1 MDIRAERDGGRNIRL
16 VRSCTRRS
24 RRERHVPAHPRRAAS
39 PRSFARSIRIAVAA
53 ANEATSTVDDSY
65 SSEDS
70 SDENRS
76 SDDSSPRGETRRGDR
91 RPENDAARWIPRRR
105 RRRCVADERSSKLER
120 DATLDRSTARA
131 RRIDAATA
139 AAAEGGGHLATISSH
154 ARRGIEPTTSEGTGV
169 LNPKPPRVSR
179 RTPSGSNSRVRRAH
193 ASAATCAAAS
203 KTIASENRANRDAT
217 RAIRDATRFGPLG
230 PNAVA
235 SADASVTAVAIASA
249 TMVRTRRAVARTRLA
264 RARMASSRS
273 RVLLCGRA
281 SSGAVASFGFANV
294 STVREGATANDS
306 PTESSLFAR
315 TRIHRAVRRG
325 ARVRGV
331 VDSRRPRCRSSSA
344 SSTAT
349 RRHPPPPP
357 RSLHSASAMDTDA
370 SANEPCVRTAN
381 AAENAA
387 RARRTRARLVA
398 ARHVLVASRSL
409 ARSRRDARSFD
420 ARADARRRVQTR
432 RDARS
437 VATGRSRIRNDVGVA
452 SMTRCAEV
460 TGVDVASTAAVVLG
474 CPGWIVRG
482 AYPACGSPRRPHPAC
497 GSPRR
502 PRSACGSPR
511 RRDGAGAIFPSMDE
525 TTPRPSPIGEGRV
538 RAARRASSSEKASRD
553 AGRGVRG
560 RTRAEACATTS
571 PVGNAKKCREA
582 IACVGEGGGW
592 DVWTPQGL
600 VARGRGVSEKTGISI
615 PRGRGRS
622 RRTRGRTRGLARSR
636 RGISRESSSARDR
649 VSANMSSARAAFA
662 GQRASDREPDRVPL
676 GVFFCFRRCR
686 DARDECDRQACANSS
701 PSSPSASPRGGF
713 DEQKRSIWG
722 I

>member
-1 MDIRAERDGGRNIRL
+1 MDK
-16 VRSCTRRS
+16 V
-24 RRERHVPAHPRRAAS
+24 
-39 PRSFARSIRIAVAA
+39 
-53 ANEATSTVDDSY
+53 
-65 SSEDS
+65 
-70 SDENRS
+70 
-76 SDDSSPRGETRRGDR
+76 
-91 RPENDAARWIPRRR
+91 
-105 RRRCVADERSSKLER
+105 
-120 DATLDRSTARA
+120 
-131 RRIDAATA
+131 
-139 AAAEGGGHLATISSH
+139 
-154 ARRGIEPTTSEGTGV
+154 
-169 LNPKPPRVSR
+169 
-179 RTPSGSNSRVRRAH
+179 
-193 ASAATCAAAS
+193 
-203 KTIASENRANRDAT
+203 
-217 RAIRDATRFGPLG
+217 
-230 PNAVA
+230 
-235 SADASVTAVAIASA
+235 
-249 TMVRTRRAVARTRLA
+249 
-264 RARMASSRS
+264 
-273 RVLLCGRA
+273 
-281 SSGAVASFGFANV
+281 
-294 STVREGATANDS
+294 
-306 PTESSLFAR
+306 
-315 TRIHRAVRRG
+315 
-325 ARVRGV
+325 
-331 VDSRRPRCRSSSA
+331 
-344 SSTAT
+344 
-349 RRHPPPPP
+349 
-357 RSLHSASAMDTDA
+357 A

-409 ARSRRDARSFD
+409 AAVPTPARSFD

-511 RRDGAGAIFPSMDE
+511 RPRSACGSPRRRDGAGAIFPSMDE

-553 AGRGVRG
+553 AGRGGRG

-592 DVWTPQGL
+592 DAWTPQGL
-600 VARGRGVSEKTGISI
+600 VARGRGVSDKTGISI

-622 RRTRGRTRGLARSR
+622 RRARGRTRGLARSR

-676 GVFFCFRRCR
+676 GVFSVFVVVGMLARRKCVR
-686 DARDECDRQACANSS
+686 LVRTRHLEV
-701 PSSPSASPRGGF
+701 GLM
-713 DEQKRSIWG
+713 RSGRFGEFEIRRRPPT
-722 I
+722 

>member
-1 MDIRAERDGGRNIRL
+1 MRRRRTLVETRTRRHARSFDGARSSYRRGDGGGGGGRRAPRDNLLARAPRDRTDDVRRDGG
-16 VRSCTRRS
+16 VEPYT
-24 RRERHVPAHPRRAAS
+24 PAR
-39 PRSFARSIRIAVAA
+39 V
-53 ANEATSTVDDSY
+53 
-65 SSEDS
+65 
-70 SDENRS
+70 
-76 SDDSSPRGETRRGDR
+76 
-91 RPENDAARWIPRRR
+91 
-105 RRRCVADERSSKLER
+105 
-120 DATLDRSTARA
+120 TARTLEIELA
-131 RRIDAATA
+131 R
-139 AAAEGGGHLATISSH
+139 E
-154 ARRGIEPTTSEGTGV
+154 ART
-169 LNPKPPRVSR
+169 
-179 RTPSGSNSRVRRAH
+179 RVRRDVRRGVQDHRVRKSRESRRDAVR
-193 ASAATCAAAS
+193 SVR
-203 KTIASENRANRDAT
+203 SERRRVGGRVRHRRRDRIRDDGSNAPRGGSDETRARANGVVEVARLVV
-217 RAIRDATRFGPLG
+217 RWRLG
-230 PNAVA
+230 P
-235 SADASVTAVAIASA
+235 
-249 TMVRTRRAVARTRLA
+249 ARTRLA
-264 RARMASSRS
+264 RARI
-273 RVLLCGRA
+273 G
-281 SSGAVASFGFANV
+281 
-294 STVREGATANDS
+294 VREGATANDS
-306 PTESSLFAR
+306 PTESKLPAR

-331 VDSRRPRCRSSSA
+331 VDSGRRAASSRRFSSA

-357 RSLHSASAMDTDA
+357 RSLHSASAMDKVA

-511 RRDGAGAIFPSMDE
+511 RPRSACGSPRRRDGAGAIFPSMDE

-553 AGRGVRG
+553 AGRGGRG

-592 DVWTPQGL
+592 DAWTPQGL
-600 VARGRGVSEKTGISI
+600 VARGRGVSDKTGISI

-622 RRTRGRTRGLARSR
+622 RRARGRTRGLARSR

-686 DARDECDRQACANSS
+686 DARATKMCQACANSS
-701 PSSPSASPRGGF
+701 PRGRF
-713 DEQKRSIWG
+713 DEKRSIWG

>member
-1 MDIRAERDGGRNIRL
+1 M
-16 VRSCTRRS
+16 V
-24 RRERHVPAHPRRAAS
+24 
-39 PRSFARSIRIAVAA
+39 
-53 ANEATSTVDDSY
+53 
-65 SSEDS
+65 
-70 SDENRS
+70 
-76 SDDSSPRGETRRGDR
+76 
-91 RPENDAARWIPRRR
+91 
-105 RRRCVADERSSKLER
+105 
-120 DATLDRSTARA
+120 
-131 RRIDAATA
+131 
-139 AAAEGGGHLATISSH
+139 
-154 ARRGIEPTTSEGTGV
+154 
-169 LNPKPPRVSR
+169 PPRVFR
-179 RTPSGSNSRVRRAH
+179 RAPSGSNSRVRRAH

-217 RAIRDATRFGPLG
+217 RATCDATRFGPLG

-235 SADASVTAVAIASA
+235 SADASVTAAAIAFA

-273 RVLLCGRA
+273 RALERRR
-281 SSGAVASFGFANV
+281 AVASFGFADV
-294 STVREGATANDS
+294 
-306 PTESSLFAR
+306 
-315 TRIHRAVRRG
+315 
-325 ARVRGV
+325 
-331 VDSRRPRCRSSSA
+331 SRRFSSA

-357 RSLHSASAMDTDA
+357 RSHHSASAMDTDA
-370 SANEPCVRTAN
+370 SANEPCVRTVN

-387 RARRTRARLVA
+387 RARRTRVRLVA
-398 ARHVLVASRSL
+398 ARHVLAASRSL
-409 ARSRRDARSFD
+409 ARSRRRARSFD
-420 ARADARRRVQTR
+420 ARADARRRVQSR

-437 VATGRSRIRNDVGVA
+437 VATGRSRIRSDVGVA

-460 TGVDVASTAAVVLG
+460 TGVDVASKAAVVLG
-474 CPGWIVRG
+474 RPGWIVRG
-482 AYPACGSPRRPHPAC
+482 AYPACGSPRRPHP
-497 GSPRR
+497 
-502 PRSACGSPR
+502 ACGSPR

-553 AGRGVRG
+553 AGRGGRG

-582 IACVGEGGGW
+582 IACVGEGGGR
-592 DVWTPQGL
+592 DAWTPQGL

-622 RRTRGRTRGLARSR
+622 RRARGRTRGLARSR

-686 DARDECDRQACANSS
+686 DARDEL
-701 PSSPSASPRGGF
+701 
-713 DEQKRSIWG
+713 
-722 I
+722 

>member
-1 MDIRAERDGGRNIRL
+1 MRL

-24 RRERHVPAHPRRAAS
+24 RRERLVPAHPRRAAS
-39 PRSFARSIRIAVAA
+39 PRSIARSIRIAVAA

-65 SSEDS
+65 SSE
-70 SDENRS
+70 
-76 SDDSSPRGETRRGDR
+76 DSSPRGETRRGDR

-120 DATLDRSTARA
+120 NATLDRSTARA

-179 RTPSGSNSRVRRAH
+179 RAPSKSNSRVRRAH

-273 RVLLCGRA
+273 RVLLCSRA
-281 SSGAVASFGFANV
+281 SSGAVASFGFADV
-294 STVREGATANDS
+294 SAVREGATANDS
-306 PTESSLFAR
+306 PTESSLPAR

-331 VDSRRPRCRSSSA
+331 VDSRRRAASSRRFSSA
-344 SSTAT
+344 SSTAK

-398 ARHVLVASRSL
+398 ARHVLAASRSL

-420 ARADARRRVQTR
+420 ARADARRRVQSR

-460 TGVDVASTAAVVLG
+460 SGVDVASTAAVVLG
-474 CPGWIVRG
+474 RPGWIVRG

-553 AGRGVRG
+553 AGRGGRG

-582 IACVGEGGGW
+582 IACVGEGGGR
-592 DVWTPQGL
+592 DAWTPQGL
-600 VARGRGVSEKTGISI
+600 VARGRGVSENTGISI

-622 RRTRGRTRGLARSR
+622 RRARGRTCGLARSR
-636 RGISRESSSARDR
+636 RGISRESSSVRDR

-686 DARDECDRQACANSS
+686 DARD
-701 PSSPSASPRGGF
+701 F
-713 DEQKRSIWG
+713 L
-722 I
+722 

>member
-1 MDIRAERDGGRNIRL
+1 MDIRAERDGRRNIRL

-24 RRERHVPAHPRRAAS
+24 RRERLVPAHPRRAAS
-39 PRSFARSIRIAVAA
+39 ARSFARSIRIAVAA

-179 RTPSGSNSRVRRAH
+179 RALSKSNSRVRRAH

-217 RAIRDATRFGPLG
+217 RFGPFG

-273 RVLLCGRA
+273 RVLLRGRA
-281 SSGAVASFGFANV
+281 SSGAVASFGFADV
-294 STVREGATANDS
+294 SAVREGATANDS
-306 PTESSLFAR
+306 PTESKLPAR

-331 VDSRRPRCRSSSA
+331 VDSRRRAASSRRFSSA

-349 RRHPPPPP
+349 QRHPPPPP
-357 RSLHSASAMDTDA
+357 RSLHSASAMDKVA
-370 SANEPCVRTAN
+370 SANEPRVRTAN

-553 AGRGVRG
+553 AGRGGRG

-592 DVWTPQGL
+592 DAWTPQGL
-600 VARGRGVSEKTGISI
+600 VARGRGVSDKTGISI

-622 RRTRGRTRGLARSR
+622 RRARGRTRGLARSR

-686 DARDECDRQACANSS
+686 DARATKMCQACANSS
-701 PSSPSASPRGGF
+701 PRGRF
-713 DEQKRSIWG
+713 DEKRSIWG